1 MSSSTLQAP
10 RGAPANAKGADIK
23 LVDCD
28 IHPTVRS
35 MKDLHPYMSAR
46 WREHLD
52 TFGQRFRQAFYAS
65 TAFPK
70 ATPQLARRDAWPEDG
85 SPPGSD
91 LAMMQRQHLDANG
104 IDRGMLFPLFPR
116 ALDERNID
124 CAHAVCRAINDWQVA
139 EWIEPEPRLK
149 GTITVMA
156 EDADGAVAEIER
168 CAKLKGFAQVA
179 LVTRP
184 IEPLG
189 RKRYWRIYEAAVHH
203 GFPLGLHNS
212 GNNGHSVTAGGSPS
226 FYFEEH
232 QAVSMSL
239 HAMATSFVIEGV
251 LERLP
256 ELKVVVVEGGF
267 AWAAPLAWR
276 MDGLFDR
283 FRGEVP
289 YLKMKP
295 SEYLR
300 RNFWWTTQPM
310 EEPEK
315 PEQLRQMLD
324 WMGWDRIVFASDYPH
339 WDSDD
344 PRHAFKIRMSEAE
357 KRGIF
362 AGNAEAIYGE
372 RLA

>member
-1 MSSSTLQAP
+1 
-10 RGAPANAKGADIK
+10 
-23 LVDCD
+23 
-28 IHPTVRS
+28 
-35 MKDLHPYMSAR
+35 
-46 WREHLD
+46 
-52 TFGQRFRQAFYAS
+52 
-65 TAFPK
+65 
-70 ATPQLARRDAWPEDG
+70 
-85 SPPGSD
+85 
-91 LAMMQRQHLDANG
+91 
-104 IDRGMLFPLFPR
+104 
-116 ALDERNID
+116 
-124 CAHAVCRAINDWQVA
+124 
-139 EWIEPEPRLK
+139 RLK

-156 EDADGAVAEIER
+156 EDAEGAVAEIER

-189 RKRYWRIYEAAVHH
+189 RKRYWPIYEAAAYH

-239 HAMATSFVIEGV
+239 HAMATSMIIEGV
-251 LERLP
+251 PERLP
-256 ELKVVVVEGGF
+256 DLKIVVVEGGF
-267 AWAAPLAWR
+267 AWAAPLGWR
-276 MDGLFDR
+276 LDGLFDR

-289 YLKMKP
+289 HLKSKP

-344 PRHAFKIRMSEAE
+344 PRQAFKIRLSVVE
-357 KRGIF
+357 KQAIF